1 MFCDY
6 KSESFYPLNT
16 VRKGKLQ
23 LRRKILDLELSKCS
37 KIRKTFLIM
46 KTTPEKV
53 LLLLSQN
60 YRFNWKSMRFL
71 FVFFLFLMANFYN
84 TFAPKSFRL
93 LNFSGIS

>member
-6 KSESFYPLNT
+6 KSESFYSLNT

-23 LRRKILDLELSKCS
+23 LRRKSLDLELSKCS

-84 TFAPKSFRL
+84 TFAPKSLRL
-93 LNFSGIS
+93 LNFSGIL